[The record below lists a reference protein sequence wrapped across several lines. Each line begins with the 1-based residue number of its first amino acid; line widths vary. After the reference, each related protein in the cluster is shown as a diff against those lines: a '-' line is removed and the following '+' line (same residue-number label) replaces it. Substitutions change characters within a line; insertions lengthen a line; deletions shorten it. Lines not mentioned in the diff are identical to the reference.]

1 MNNRL
6 KAAIIGKFTT
16 AQSYKVQWVFLILR
30 LCGLQGATI
39 TPRNFLKA
47 GCYSI
52 FGELF
57 RDFSSAGYYSRSL
70 ALPNNGVL
78 GVIEVNGAR
87 ILR

>member
-1 MNNRL
+1 MAVKRPL
-6 KAAIIGKFTT
+6 VRVSVKEIF
-16 AQSYKVQWVFLILR
+16 
-30 LCGLQGATI
+30 LQGATI